1 MGADVSALP
10 TETKAESGFLGAKA
24 KKAFVDPL
32 SDNNPVTV
40 QILGICS
47 SLAVTTQVQQALVMG
62 IAVAVCTAFS
72 NAALAAIR
80 NFIPSSIRIIVQL
93 AVISVLVIVVDEVL
107 KAYMFELEQ
116 RLSVFIGLIITNC
129 ILMGRAEA
137 YAMANPPWPSFLD
150 GLGNGVG
157 YGMIL
162 LTVGSF
168 REILGSGT
176 WFGFHVVPQ
185 FAYDAGYANN
195 GMMVLAPG
203 AFVLLGLIIWAQRTW
218 TGYRE
223 S

>member
-1 MGADVSALP
+1 MSALP
-10 TETKAESGFLGAKA
+10 AETKSEGGFLSPKI
-24 KKAFVDPL
+24 KKTFIDPL
-32 SDNNPVTV
+32 SDNHPVTV
-40 QILGICS
+40 QVLGICS

-62 IAVAVCTAFS
+62 TAVTVCTAFS

-80 NFIPSSIRIIVQL
+80 NYIPSSIRIIVQL

-107 KAYMFELEQ
+107 KAYMFDLEK

-137 YAMANPPWPSFLD
+137 YAMANPPWPSFVD
-150 GLGNGVG
+150 GLGNGIA
-157 YGMIL
+157 YGMVLVAIA
-162 LTVGSF
+162 TF
-168 REILGSGT
+168 REVLGSGT
-176 WFGFHVVPQ
+176 WLGFHVVPQ
-185 FAYDAGYANN
+185 FAYQAGYVNN

-223 S
+223 T